1 MADRYSRL
9 GAVPQIVLLMLL
21 IVGLVIGG
29 LIWFDY
35 LGIVDVNDTLAPVLS
50 LVGIAER
57 QGTGD
62 PGDVMLLDRA
72 RLEKQQEA
80 VTLREAQLDQSR
92 QELQQQQ
99 QEVEE
104 LIQTLQSREDEIAD
118 RENSLNERLQRYEN
132 RRAVLE
138 ENSRNLTSMAPN
150 AAVEILVSYDDQ
162 LLIDTLR
169 VTEELAQ
176 EAGEVSLVSVWLS
189 RMPPQRAA
197 DIQRKMTIKPDD

>member
-9 GAVPQIVLLMLL
+9 GAVPQIVLLLLL

-35 LGIVDVNDTLAPVLS
+35 LGIVDVNDTLAPVFS
-50 LVGIAER
+50 LIGIAER
-57 QGTGD
+57 RGTGD
-62 PGDVMLLDRA
+62 PEDEMLLDRA

-80 VTLREAQLDQSR
+80 VSLQEAQLDQSR
-92 QELQQQQ
+92 QELQERQ
-99 QEVEE
+99 QEVEQ
-104 LIQTLQSREDEIAD
+104 LIQTLESREEEIVD

-138 ENSRNLTSMAPN
+138 DNSRNLTSMALDN
-150 AAVEILVSYDDQ
+150 AVEILVSYDDQ

-169 VTEELAQ
+169 VTEELAE

-189 RMPPQRAA
+189 RMPPERAA
-197 DIQRKMTIKPDD
+197 DIQRKMTIKPEE

>member
-9 GAVPQIVLLMLL
+9 GALPQIALLAFL
-21 IVGLVIGG
+21 IIGLVVGG

-35 LGIVDVNDTLAPVLS
+35 LGIMDVNDTLAPVLS
-50 LVGIAER
+50 LVGVEARE
-57 QGTGD
+57 GTGD
-62 PGDVMLLDRA
+62 PAEAMLLDRA
-72 RLEKQQEA
+72 RLQKQQEA
-80 VTLREAQLDQSR
+80 VSLREAQLDQQR
-92 QELQQQQ
+92 QELESRR

-104 LIQTLQSREDEIAD
+104 LIQTLESREAELVD
-118 RENSLNERLQRYEN
+118 RENSLNERLQRYDN
-132 RRAVLE
+132 RRAVLV

-150 AAVEILVSYDDQ
+150 DAVEILVSYDDQ

-189 RMPPQRAA
+189 RMPPERAA
-197 DIQRKMTIKPDD
+197 EIQRKMTTKPDD